1 MPHQV
6 EQQRAPAAAREPA
19 SAVDS
24 TALAAALR
32 LYLVYPKGGAVILVA
47 ARDEERARSFPPF
60 SNWRMLVKFGSWSPV
75 EGRWTRCKLIGV
87 AAVGVEAGPV
97 LFGSM

>member
-6 EQQRAPAAAREPA
+6 EQQRAPAAKGEPKA
-19 SAVDS
+19 AVDS
-24 TALAAALR
+24 TAPAATLR

-47 ARDEERARSFPPF
+47 ARDEEHARSFPPF

-75 EGRWTRCKLIGV
+75 EGKRTRCKLIGV
-87 AAVGVEAGPV
+87 AEPGVEAGPV

>member
-24 TALAAALR
+24 TAPAAPLC
-32 LYLVYPKGGAVILVA
+32 LFLVYPKGGAVILVA
-47 ARDEERARSFPPF
+47 ARDEEHARSFPPF

-75 EGRWTRCKLIGV
+75 EGKRTRCKLIGV
-87 AAVGVEAGPV
+87 AEPGVEAGPV

>member
-1 MPHQV
+1 M
-6 EQQRAPAAAREPA
+6 
-19 SAVDS
+19 DS
-24 TALAAALR
+24 TPPAAALR

-47 ARDEERARSFPPF
+47 ARDEEHARSFPPF

-75 EGRWTRCKLIGV
+75 EGKRTRCKLIGV
-87 AAVGVEAGPV
+87 AEPGVEAGPV

>member
-47 ARDEERARSFPPF
+47 SRDEEHARSFPPF

-75 EGRWTRCKLIGV
+75 EGKRTRCKLIGV
-87 AAVGVEAGPV
+87 AEPGVEAGPV

>member
-6 EQQRAPAAAREPA
+6 EQQRATAAAREPA

-47 ARDEERARSFPPF
+47 ARDEEHARSFPPF

-75 EGRWTRCKLIGV
+75 EGKRTRCKLIGT
-87 AAVGVEAGPV
+87 AEPGVEAGPV